1 MEVKWTTSANRDLI
15 RLHDFLAPVNKSAA
29 KKAVKQ
35 LVDEAKLLQSH
46 PLLGVEL
53 DAYAPRSVRRLVIG
67 DYEVRYEVTE
77 AVLYVLRLWHTKED
91 RML

>member
-1 MEVKWTTSANRDLI
+1 MEVKWTTSAHRDLI
-15 RLHDFLAPVNKSAA
+15 RLHDFLAAVNPRAA

-53 DAYAPRSVRRLVIG
+53 EAYAPRNVRQLVIG

-77 AVLYVLRLWHTKED
+77 TVLYVLRLWHTRED
-91 RML
+91 RTL

>member
-1 MEVKWTTSANRDLI
+1 MEVKWTSSAYRDLI

-53 DAYAPRSVRRLVIG
+53 EAYAPRNVRRLVIG
-67 DYEVRYEVTE
+67 DYEVLYEVTE
-77 AVLYVLRLWHTKED
+77 TVLYVLRLWHTRED
-91 RML
+91 RTL

>member
-1 MEVKWTTSANRDLI
+1 MEVKWTTSAHRDLI

-53 DAYAPRSVRRLVIG
+53 DAYAPRNVRRLVIG

-77 AVLYVLRLWHTKED
+77 TVLYVLRLWHTRED
-91 RML
+91 RTL

>member
-1 MEVKWTTSANRDLI
+1 MEVKWTSSAHRDLI
-15 RLHDFLAPVNKSAA
+15 RLHDFLAPVNKNAA

-53 DAYAPRSVRRLVIG
+53 DAYAPRNVRRLVIG
-67 DYEVRYEVTE
+67 EYEVRYEVTE
-77 AVLYVLRLWHTKED
+77 TVLYVLRLWHTRED
-91 RML
+91 RTL

>member
-1 MEVKWTTSANRDLI
+1 MEVKWTTSAHRDLI

-53 DAYAPRSVRRLVIG
+53 EAYAPRNVRRLVIG
-67 DYEVRYEVTE
+67 DYEVLYEVTE
-77 AVLYVLRLWHTKED
+77 TVLYVLRLWHTRED
-91 RML
+91 RTL

>member
-1 MEVKWTTSANRDLI
+1 MEVKWTISAHRDLI

-53 DAYAPRSVRRLVIG
+53 EAYAPRNVRRLVIG

-77 AVLYVLRLWHTKED
+77 TVLYVLRLWHTRED
-91 RML
+91 RTL

>member
-1 MEVKWTTSANRDLI
+1 MEVKWTTSAHRDLI

-53 DAYAPRSVRRLVIG
+53 EAYAPRNVRRQVIG
-67 DYEVRYEVTE
+67 EYEVRYEVTE
-77 AVLYVLRLWHTKED
+77 TVLYVLRLWHTRED
-91 RML
+91 RTL

>member
-1 MEVKWTTSANRDLI
+1 MEVKWTTSAHRDLI

-53 DAYAPRSVRRLVIG
+53 DAYAPRNVRRLVIG

-77 AVLYVLRLWHTKED
+77 TVLYVLRLWHTKED

>member
-1 MEVKWTTSANRDLI
+1 MEVKWTSYAHRDLI

-53 DAYAPRSVRRLVIG
+53 EAYAPRNVRRLVIG

-77 AVLYVLRLWHTKED
+77 TVLYVLRLSHTKED
-91 RML
+91 RIL

>member
-1 MEVKWTTSANRDLI
+1 MEVKWTTSAHRDLV
-15 RLHDFLAPVNKSAA
+15 RLYEFLAPVNKSAA

-35 LVDEAKLLQSH
+35 LVDQAKLLHSH

-53 DAYAPRSVRRLVIG
+53 DAYVPRNVRRLLIG
-67 DYEVRYEVTE
+67 EYELRYEVTE
-77 AVLYVLRLWHTKED
+77 TVLYVLRLWHTKED

>member
-1 MEVKWTTSANRDLI
+1 MEVKWTSSAHRDLI

-53 DAYAPRSVRRLVIG
+53 DAYAPRNVRRLVIG
-67 DYEVRYEVTE
+67 EYEVRYEVTE
-77 AVLYVLRLWHTKED
+77 TVLYVLRLWHTKED

>member
-1 MEVKWTTSANRDLI
+1 MEVKWTTSAHRDLI

-35 LVDEAKLLQSH
+35 LVDEAKLLQTH

-53 DAYAPRSVRRLVIG
+53 EAYAPRNVRRLVIG
-67 DYEVRYEVTE
+67 EYEVRYEVTE
-77 AVLYVLRLWHTKED
+77 TVLYVLRLWHTRED
-91 RML
+91 RTL

>member
-1 MEVKWTTSANRDLI
+1 MEVKWTSSAQRDLI
-15 RLHDFLAPVNKSAA
+15 RLYEFVAAVNPRAA
-29 KKAVKQ
+29 KKAIKQ

-53 DAYAPRSVRRLVIG
+53 DAYAPRNVRRLVIG
-67 DYEVRYEVTE
+67 DYEVRYEATE
-77 AVLYVLRLWHTKED
+77 TVLYVLRLWHTKED